1 MEVKLKEILFR
12 SHTVPMMKNIQ
23 KANRKITG
31 MTSGNTAAILAE
43 IVAYKQS
50 KAYQSQIAEIE
61 MKKAQALAEAY
72 RLSLR

>member
-31 MTSGNTAAILAE
+31 MTSGNTAAISAE

-50 KAYQSQIAEIE
+50 KGYQSQIAEIE